1 MNAKMMML
9 AVLFLASGC
18 ASTAKNRIYQSMAAG
33 ALAGAMHGLSKPE
46 DKEAY
51 ALMWSGVGAAV
62 AGAIALHHFDP
73 EKDVERLKAETS
85 RLQEEM
91 DRINSPRIEAKSSAF
106 FGNRVPEKYRDLIN
120 PGEWRVSRIDQWIED
135 DENRL
140 IHQDLVM
147 ELVPPSL
154 NPVIK
159 PVRKKE
165 SSK

>member
-1 MNAKMMML
+1 MTL
-9 AVLFLASGC
+9 IGLLLFTSGC
-18 ASTAKNRIYQSMAAG
+18 ASTSKGRIYQSMAAG
-33 ALAGAMHGLSKPE
+33 ALIGAMHGYSKPE
-46 DKEAY
+46 NKDAY

-73 EKDVERLKAETS
+73 GQDVERLKAETS
-85 RLQEEM
+85 RLQEEL

-120 PGEWRVSRIDQWIED
+120 PGEWRVSQIDQWVED

>member
-1 MNAKMMML
+1 MTLRL
-9 AVLFLASGC
+9 AILAALTLTMGC
-18 ASTAKNRIYQSMAAG
+18 ASTSKNRIYQSMAAG
-33 ALAGAMHGLSKPE
+33 ALVGAMHGFSKPE

-62 AGAIALHHFDP
+62 AGVIAVHHFDS
-73 EKDVERLKAETS
+73 EKDVERLRAETS
-85 RLQEEM
+85 RLQDEL

-120 PGEWRVSRIDQWIED
+120 PGEWRVSRIDQWVED

-159 PVRKKE
+159 PARKKE